1 MTLVCFLSMSLWS
14 FSCSFLSLS
23 FSSLFHPFL
32 ISPAT
37 SKLRLVCRRLNMGP
51 MSTSSLLFSLL
62 LLFFFF
68 FRDLEDMP
76 SSTNTMYFS
85 IFPVKHPFRS
95 FRLEKMSLSCHHVMG
110 NYLRRTNRLH
120 YHQLNSNSN
129 LQLQS
134 HITET
139 SYDATEWLWKQTHA
153 VQIGSAAGFETK
165 S

>member
-14 FSCSFLSLS
+14 FSCSFLSPLFQFFVPPFFN
-23 FSSLFHPFL
+23 FSCY
-32 ISPAT
+32 I
-37 SKLRLVCRRLNMGP
+37 KLRLVCRRFNMGP

-95 FRLEKMSLSCHHVMG
+95 FRLERNVTFLSPCHG

-139 SYDATEWLWKQTHA
+139 SYDATE
-153 VQIGSAAGFETK
+153 
-165 S
+165 